1 MRWIRVTGRARVNAV
16 TAGRRPKRAGASA
29 ARRPLVG
36 FALWGVGAL
45 VVAGLIMVIDRAWV
59 GRRGADPAVR
69 VAGAIRSISGS
80 DSVRRATYDPSLQ
93 SVRLEVS
100 SRYFDPAKP
109 AAENRE
115 YLATEGRLGAQ
126 LALFENTSVKGVT
139 IVLYSRRDLLA
150 TVTAGQGDEF
160 GAMRV
165 QYHGVLGGS

>member
-1 MRWIRVTGRARVNAV
+1 VSAV
-16 TAGRRPKRAGASA
+16 AAGRRPRRAGASA

-36 FALWGVGAL
+36 FALWAVGAL
-45 VVAGLIMVIDRAWV
+45 VFAGLIVVIDRAWV
-59 GRRGADPAVR
+59 GRRAASPAPALR

-80 DSVRRATYDPSLQ
+80 DSVRRATFDPSLQ

-139 IVLYSRRDLLA
+139 ILLYSRRDLLA
-150 TVTAGQGDEF
+150 TVTANQGDEF

-165 QYHGVLGGS
+165 QYHGVLSGS